1 MLAELLTAVETV
13 DLRHI
18 GEAGLSIKNEV
29 AEKALIERHRRR
41 LAEHFAQRRQVVLST
56 NNAQDI
62 AFPQAGAAGGV
73 QQDIVAKQRGNPRLR
88 WHVQVAQRR
97 ADAPLIGPQ
106 LVDKLLPR
114 VFRVNIQ
121 PDAGDGPADGRHHHF
136 GFFRRPRQR
145 SALQQQRHQHHEEG
159 DIEEQAGV
167 VQAGHH
173 REHRENNGHRAAQ
186 ANPADKHPFAQVKAA
201 KRQQAGK
208 HRQGPGNEY
217 HPHRQQQRRDSDRQQ
232 VGGRHQQAQHQEHGD
247 LRQPRQTVEVLQDTV
262 PVADRPV
269 AQQKAAEIDG
279 EDTAAVEGS
288 GDGENHDPAA
298 QRQQRIEPGGQ
309 HDAVDHLQQQ
319 VAAAEADGDP
329 ETELLNDMHGEHP
342 AEAGLVL
349 LDHFDQGDGQEDRHR
364 VVTA

>member
-1 MLAELLTAVETV
+1 MLP
-13 DLRHI
+13 
-18 GEAGLSIKNEV
+18 
-29 AEKALIERHRRR
+29 
-41 LAEHFAQRRQVVLST
+41 T

-136 GFFRRPRQR
+136 GFFAAHDSEVPCSSSDTSTTKKATLKNRR
-145 SALQQQRHQHHEEG
+145 ALSE
-159 DIEEQAGV
+159 
-167 VQAGHH
+167 AGHH

-217 HPHRQQQRRDSDRQQ
+217 HPHRQQQRRDSDR
-232 VGGRHQQAQHQEHGD
+232 
-247 LRQPRQTVEVLQDTV
+247 
-262 PVADRPV
+262 
-269 AQQKAAEIDG
+269 
-279 EDTAAVEGS
+279 
-288 GDGENHDPAA
+288 
-298 QRQQRIEPGGQ
+298 
-309 HDAVDHLQQQ
+309 
-319 VAAAEADGDP
+319 
-329 ETELLNDMHGEHP
+329 
-342 AEAGLVL
+342 
-349 LDHFDQGDGQEDRHR
+349 
-364 VVTA
+364 